1 MRDGFF
7 ARHIPVARPFG
18 AGVAELRC
26 QKSLPAIFSAWN
38 FSMKRR
44 FLKAVLIAT
53 AILAISAGGY
63 ADTPTELETRS
74 VALSENIKLGD
85 RIGRIRFLGMQQLPN
100 PTVDGMRFSQLSG
113 LAWDDD
119 DGILYAISDRGFLFH
134 LQPVFEN
141 GVLTGL
147 KLLKALHLR
156 ETGSNSPLKGTRSDS
171 EGLDILNG
179 RNGRKGDAELIVSF
193 ERFPRIVRYR
203 PDGYAIEE
211 SPLPAPLDDARM
223 YQDSNKMLESVCADS
238 KLGILTVPEAPL
250 KGEHQGVTRL
260 FSLDG
265 RSWIYPLATGN
276 RISALECL
284 GNNRVMVLE
293 SNFSGVLGRLEV
305 FLKLATL
312 SPDGSPT
319 EPVPIETAVALDT
332 GKGHQIDNFE
342 GLARHRGNRFFL
354 VSDDNDLFIQ
364 RSLLMYFELLDK

>member
-1 MRDGFF
+1 ME
-7 ARHIPVARPFG
+7 RH
-18 AGVAELRC
+18 
-26 QKSLPAIFSAWN
+26 
-38 FSMKRR
+38 
-44 FLKAVLIAT
+44 FLKTGLIAI

-63 ADTPTELETRS
+63 AGTPTELETRS
-74 VALSENIKLGD
+74 VALSENIKVGD
-85 RIGRIRFLGMQQLPN
+85 RIGRIRFLGMLQLPN
-100 PTVDGMRFSQLSG
+100 PTMDGMRFSQLSG

-119 DGILYAISDRGFLFH
+119 DDILYAISDKGFLFH

-156 ETGSNSPLKGTRSDS
+156 ETGSNKPLKGTRADS
-171 EGLDILNG
+171 EGLDILKG
-179 RNGRKGDAELIVSF
+179 RNGHKGDAELIIGF

-203 PDGYAIEE
+203 PDGDAIGEY
-211 SPLPAPLDDARM
+211 PLPAPLNDARM

-250 KGEHQGVTRL
+250 KGERQGITHI

-265 RSWIYPLATGN
+265 RSWVYSLPVGN

-284 GNNRVMVLE
+284 GNNRVMALE
-293 SNFSGVLGRLEV
+293 SNFSGILGRLQV

-312 SPDGSPT
+312 SPDGSST
-319 EPVPIETAVALDT
+319 EPVPVETAVALDS
-332 GKGHQIDNFE
+332 GKGHRIDNFE
-342 GLARHRGNRFFL
+342 GLARHRGNRFFI

-364 RSLLMYFELLDK
+364 RSLLMYFELLDD

>member
-1 MRDGFF
+1 ME
-7 ARHIPVARPFG
+7 RHLLITG
-18 AGVAELRC
+18 
-26 QKSLPAIFSAWN
+26 
-38 FSMKRR
+38 
-44 FLKAVLIAT
+44 LIAI
-53 AILAISAGGY
+53 AVLAISAVGY
-63 ADTPTELETRS
+63 ADAPTELETRP
-74 VALSENIKLGD
+74 VALSENIKVGD
-85 RIGRIRFLGMQQLPN
+85 QIGRIRFLGMLQLPN

-134 LQPVFEN
+134 LQPVFKN
-141 GVLTGL
+141 DTLTGL

-156 ETGSNSPLKGTRSDS
+156 EIGGNKPLKGTRADS
-171 EGLDILNG
+171 EGMDILNE

-203 PDGYAIEE
+203 TDGYAIEE
-211 SPLPAPLDDARM
+211 SPLPAPLNDARM

-250 KGEHQGVTRL
+250 KGERQGYTRL

-265 RSWIYPLATGN
+265 RYWIYPIPEGN

-284 GNNRVMVLE
+284 GNNRALVLE
-293 SNFSGVLGRLEV
+293 SNFTGVLGRLEV

-312 SPDGSPT
+312 SPNTYPT
-319 EPVPIETAVALDT
+319 EPVPVETVATLDN
-332 GKGHQIDNFE
+332 GKKHQIDNFE
-342 GLARHRGNRFFL
+342 GLARHRGNRFFII
-354 VSDDNDLFIQ
+354 SDDNDLFIQ

>member
-1 MRDGFF
+1 ME
-7 ARHIPVARPFG
+7 RH
-18 AGVAELRC
+18 
-26 QKSLPAIFSAWN
+26 
-38 FSMKRR
+38 
-44 FLKAVLIAT
+44 FLKTGLIAI

-74 VALSENIKLGD
+74 VALSENIKIGD
-85 RIGRIRFLGMQQLPN
+85 RIGRIRFLGMLQLPN
-100 PTVDGMRFSQLSG
+100 PTVDGMRLSQLSG

-141 GVLTGL
+141 GALTGL

-156 ETGSNSPLKGTRSDS
+156 ETGSNKPLKATRSDS

-211 SPLPAPLDDARM
+211 SPLPAPINNARM
-223 YQDSNKMLESVCADS
+223 YQDSNKMPESVCTDS
-238 KLGILTVPEAPL
+238 RLGILTVPEAPL
-250 KGEHQGVTRL
+250 KGERQGVTRI
-260 FSLDG
+260 FSVNG
-265 RSWIYPLATGN
+265 RSWIYPIPEGN

-284 GNNRVMVLE
+284 GNNRVLVLE

-312 SPDGSPT
+312 SPDGSPA
-319 EPVPIETAVALDT
+319 EPVPVETAVALDS

-342 GLARHRGNRFFL
+342 GLARHRGNRFFII
-354 VSDDNDLFIQ
+354 SDDNDLFIQ

>member
-1 MRDGFF
+1 ME
-7 ARHIPVARPFG
+7 RH
-18 AGVAELRC
+18 L
-26 QKSLPAIFSAWN
+26 
-38 FSMKRR
+38 
-44 FLKAVLIAT
+44 LKTGLIAI

-74 VALSENIKLGD
+74 VALSENIKVGD
-85 RIGRIRFLGMQQLPN
+85 RIGHIRFLGMLQLPN
-100 PTVDGMRFSQLSG
+100 PTVDGMRLSQLSG

-141 GVLTGL
+141 GMLTGL
-147 KLLKALHLR
+147 KLLKALHPL
-156 ETGSNSPLKGTRSDS
+156 ETGSNKPLKATRSDS

-193 ERFPRIVRYR
+193 ERFPRIVHYR

-211 SPLPAPLDDARM
+211 SPLPAPLNDARM
-223 YQDSNKMLESVCADS
+223 YKDSNKMLESVCADS

-250 KGEHQGVTRL
+250 KGERQGVTRL
-260 FSLDG
+260 FSVDG

-312 SPDGSPT
+312 SPNVSPM
-319 EPVPIETAVALDT
+319 EPVPVETVATLDN
-332 GKGHQIDNFE
+332 GKKHQIDNFE
-342 GLARHRGNRFFL
+342 GLARHRGNRFFII
-354 VSDDNDLFIQ
+354 SDDNDLFIQ

>member
-1 MRDGFF
+1 ME
-7 ARHIPVARPFG
+7 RH
-18 AGVAELRC
+18 
-26 QKSLPAIFSAWN
+26 
-38 FSMKRR
+38 
-44 FLKAVLIAT
+44 FLKTGLIAI

-74 VALSENIKLGD
+74 VALSENIKVGD
-85 RIGRIRFLGMQQLPN
+85 RIGHIRFLGMLQLPN
-100 PTVDGMRFSQLSG
+100 PTVDGMRFSQLSS

-119 DGILYAISDRGFLFH
+119 DGILYAISDKGVLFH

-141 GVLTGL
+141 GALTGL

-156 ETGSNSPLKGTRSDS
+156 EADSNKPLKGTRADS
-171 EGLDILNG
+171 EGLDILSG

-211 SPLPAPLDDARM
+211 SPLPAPLNDARM
-223 YQDSNKMLESVCADS
+223 YQDSNKMLESVCVDS
-238 KLGILTVPEAPL
+238 RLGILTVPESPL
-250 KGEHQGVTRL
+250 KGERQGVTRI
-260 FSLDG
+260 FSVDG
-265 RSWIYPLATGN
+265 KSWVYPLPAGN

-284 GNNRVMVLE
+284 GNNRVLVLE
-293 SNFSGVLGRLEV
+293 SNFIGVLGRLEV

-312 SPDGSPT
+312 SPNASPA
-319 EPVPIETAVALDT
+319 EPAPVETTVALDS

-364 RSLLMYFELLDK
+364 RSLLLYFELPEHR